1 MRHKADRE
9 VNDKLITKVEA
20 GKTKEIKSRKVRSSL
35 HSMPHM
41 YTQDHSKY
49 KHVHCKVLY
58 KQLLN

>member
-35 HSMPHM
+35 HSMPHNV
-41 YTQDHSKY
+41 YTQDYSKY
-49 KHVHCKVLY
+49 KHVRRKVL
-58 KQLLN
+58 